1 MFGECLHNF
10 AVSYG
15 LATSLLLA
23 GLAGGFTHCIA
34 MCGPF
39 VLAQAEGVSGGG
51 DRGRSLVKSLIL
63 PYHLGR
69 LTTYVFL
76 AVLFGG
82 ALNLALLFQP
92 FRAYVVVPLLLIA
105 AAVFVVTAFPRMA
118 GLFPWAVRLR
128 LPVPGRLLSRL
139 YKPLLPDRRPASRYL
154 LGILLGF
161 MPCGLVVSAL
171 MAAATAP
178 TVWQSAGAMA
188 AFGVGTMPALFLVGA
203 GAGFLNRIV
212 LPGGYSVRQ
221 GFMVLSAFWLFVL
234 AGAMVL

>member
-1 MFGECLHNF
+1 MFGECLHSF

-15 LATSLLLA
+15 LPASLFLA

-39 VLAQAEGVSGGG
+39 VLAQAQGGS
-51 DRGRSLVKSLIL
+51 RGSSLLKSLVL

-76 AVLFGG
+76 AGLFGG
-82 ALNLALLFQP
+82 VLNLALLFQP
-92 FRAYVVVPLLLIA
+92 SRAYIAVPLLLSA
-105 AAVFVVTAFPRMA
+105 AAVFIVTAFPGMGA
-118 GLFPWAVRLR
+118 LFPWAGRLR
-128 LPVPGRLLSRL
+128 LPVPGRVLSRL
-139 YKPLLPDRRPASRYL
+139 YRPLLPDRRPVSRYL
-154 LGILLGF
+154 LGVLLGF

-171 MAAATAP
+171 MAAASAP
-178 TVWQSAGAMA
+178 SVWQSALAMA
-188 AFGVGTMPALFLVGA
+188 AFGLGTMPALFLVGA
-203 GAGFLNRIV
+203 GSGFLSRIV

>member
-15 LATSLLLA
+15 LPASLFLA

-39 VLAQAEGVSGGG
+39 VLAQAEGSPGVN
-51 DRGRSLVKSLIL
+51 RGRSLVKSLVL

-76 AVLFGG
+76 AALFGG
-82 ALNLALLFQP
+82 VLNLALLFQLS
-92 FRAYVVVPLLLIA
+92 RAYVAVPLLLSA
-105 AAVFVVTAFPRMA
+105 AAVFVVTAFPRMGA
-118 GLFPWAVRLR
+118 LFPWAGRLR
-128 LPVPGRLLSRL
+128 LPFPARVLSRL
-139 YKPLLPDRRPASRYL
+139 YKPLLPDRRPEARYV

-178 TVWQSAGAMA
+178 TAWQSALAMA
-188 AFGVGTMPALFLVGA
+188 AFGLGTMPALFLVGA
-203 GAGFLNRIV
+203 GSGFLSRIV